1 MRIIKDAL
9 FRRSAGCDKQS
20 YYRIWRRVTL
30 RGGKWHW
37 KQYRGSTRYW
47 TRCFK
52 TGVKTKNRWIYVYL
66 LFVSSSNWFYSLIP
80 IAQHNK
86 QILFNFK
93 SMIDGTITFSDMDT
107 VWKITAICS
116 GLVIGTV
123 VVILWIWYQTK
134 YKKKR
139 SMPKIVVSN
148 EKLFEKTGKFLIER
162 EKIGEKPEFDR
173 KRQ

>member
-1 MRIIKDAL
+1 
-9 FRRSAGCDKQS
+9 
-20 YYRIWRRVTL
+20 
-30 RGGKWHW
+30 
-37 KQYRGSTRYW
+37 
-47 TRCFK
+47 
-52 TGVKTKNRWIYVYL
+52 
-66 LFVSSSNWFYSLIP
+66 
-80 IAQHNK
+80 
-86 QILFNFK
+86 
-93 SMIDGTITFSDMDT
+93 MIDGTITFSDMDT